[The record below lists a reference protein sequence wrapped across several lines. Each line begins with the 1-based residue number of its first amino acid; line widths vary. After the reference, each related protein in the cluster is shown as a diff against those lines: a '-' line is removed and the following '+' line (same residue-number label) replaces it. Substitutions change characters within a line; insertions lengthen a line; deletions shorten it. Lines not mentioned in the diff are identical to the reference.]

1 MDIRDAIDLVV
12 MGDDLSI
19 DAAASVMCQIMS
31 GEATPAQLGSLLTG
45 LRLKGETTEEVW
57 FYEHPYPPGAKSYNK
72 TKPIRIEESV
82 AQQSKIRLLRS

>member
-1 MDIRDAIDLVV
+1 MFLDGRKPVHPLVVGEGLVV

-45 LRLKGETTEEVW
+45 LRLKGETTEEIAGMAAVMR
-57 FYEHPYPPGAKSYNK
+57 EILGD
-72 TKPIRIEESV
+72 IERENSD
-82 AQQSKIRLLRS
+82 A